1 MRPSGDSDQ
10 LRVGVNP
17 TPTFTRPLIQNVG
30 AGFTPARKAKG
41 HPIMDGLLIL
51 RYALCAWR
59 YALLFLHCHLN
70 VTAGTLFGAK
80 TAPFAEIQV
89 EFVQPRFL

>member
-1 MRPSGDSDQ
+1 MTKCDTVSSGPW
-10 LRVGVNP
+10 R
-17 TPTFTRPLIQNVG
+17 
-30 AGFTPARKAKG
+30 ARKKKG
-41 HPIMDGLLIL
+41 HPLLDGLLIL
-51 RYALCAWR
+51 PYALGAMR
-59 YALLFLHCHLN
+59 YALLFLQRHLD

>member
-1 MRPSGDSDQ
+1 MSVVARGRYRTSS
-10 LRVGVNP
+10 LE
-17 TPTFTRPLIQNVG
+17 
-30 AGFTPARKAKG
+30 GFYKEKG
-41 HPIMDGLLIL
+41 HPLLEGLLIL
-51 RYALCAWR
+51 RYALGAWR
-59 YALLFLHCHLN
+59 YALLFLQCHLD

>member
-1 MRPSGDSDQ
+1 MTKCETVSSGPW
-10 LRVGVNP
+10 R
-17 TPTFTRPLIQNVG
+17 
-30 AGFTPARKAKG
+30 ARKEKG
-41 HPIMDGLLIL
+41 HPLLDGLLIL
-51 RYALCAWR
+51 RYALGSLR
-59 YALLFLHCHLN
+59 YALLFFQCHLN

>member
-1 MRPSGDSDQ
+1 MTNCLFFLGVYLPAIAIAQARQAGPRLKIKRPSIIGGPFNS
-10 LRVGVNP
+10 
-17 TPTFTRPLIQNVG
+17 T
-30 AGFTPARKAKG
+30 
-41 HPIMDGLLIL
+41 
-51 RYALCAWR
+51 LCAWR
-59 YALLFLHCHLN
+59 YALLFLQCHLN